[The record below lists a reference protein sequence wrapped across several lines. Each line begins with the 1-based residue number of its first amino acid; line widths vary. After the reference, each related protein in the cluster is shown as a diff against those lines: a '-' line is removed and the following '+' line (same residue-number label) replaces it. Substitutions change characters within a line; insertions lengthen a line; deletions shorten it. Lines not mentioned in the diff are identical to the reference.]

1 MLRGSSIGVL
11 PLTLA
16 LNVGT
21 DHNGGPIAATVPT
34 TIADA
39 TYHEE
44 PHVSCLAGSG
54 AAAAAAARP
63 RRARPQSAQA
73 TTRRQREIMR
83 LRAEAAEE
91 REKLKV

>member
-1 MLRGSSIGVL
+1 MTAAY
-11 PLTLA
+11 PLA
-16 LNVGT
+16 ANAGT
-21 DHNGGPIAATVPT
+21 DLNGGPIAATVPT

-39 TYHEE
+39 TYHQE
-44 PHVSCLAGSG
+44 PDVSSLACAGSG

-63 RRARPQSAQA
+63 RRARPPSAQA